1 MFSRRSPNPLQD
13 AGACAHEIALLQ
25 FIDNTIFETKP
36 GDLGILLSIS
46 GIDPLNQTIRIGED
60 QRQLSRS
67 CLVLRRNSSP
77 SFFESEP
84 PSKSRALRRFC
95 RSASPC
101 KKLSIASPSTA
112 EIPFCPRRD
121 ARASKALRC
130 SGFISTVVRIFPSSM
145 HLLARSINEK
155 GRL

>member
-1 MFSRRSPNPLQD
+1 MFSRRSSSPLQD
-13 AGACAHEIALLQ
+13 AGSCAEQTALLR
-25 FIDNTIFETKP
+25 FIDDIPFETNL
-36 GDLGILLSIS
+36 GDLGIPFSFS
-46 GIDPLNQTIRIGED
+46 GIDPVNQTIRIGED

-67 CLVLRRNSSP
+67 CLVLCRNLSP
-77 SFFESEP
+77 SFVESEP

-155 GRL
+155 GGL